1 MKTRNRNRR
10 PSAAPAVVTNLPFPQ
25 TTTTAKEWIRAHGV
39 NVAELARHHDIDRL
53 VFADL
58 LRGRLHG
65 YRGKAHKASII
76 LGLKADPATEDVGVT
91 A

>member
-1 MKTRNRNRR
+1 MKTRNRR
-10 PSAAPAVVTNLPFPQ
+10 PSAATAVVTNLPYPQ
-25 TTTTAKEWIRAHGV
+25 TTTTAKDWIRAHGV
-39 NVAELARHHDIDRL
+39 NISELARHHDIDRL

-76 LGLKADPATEDVGVT
+76 LGLKADPAKANVEVT